1 MERIAVFPNLDKED
15 SPKILKRLINVANEN
30 NVEVVLPM
38 DAAKKFNEISLGRDH
53 IETIPI
59 DVALTIGGD
68 GTLLGMCREYGA
80 MGIPV
85 CGINIGTLGFLT
97 EIEPDELERKMEM
110 IFNNKYFIEEH
121 LLLAGFMKN
130 DDGEEKFLFNAVNDV
145 VVSKS
150 GVARMLHMN
159 LKINKSSLIECKS
172 DGIIIASPTGST
184 AYSLSA
190 GGPVVHPKVKALLIT
205 PICAHTFHLRPLV
218 VDENDEIHIKVISTH
233 KEITVTFDGQKSFN
247 ISPKYEVVVRK
258 SPLPA
263 KIIKFADKD
272 YYRTLGVKFCGLKS

>member
-15 SPKILKRLINVANEN
+15 SPKILKRLINVANKN

-159 LKINKSSLIECKS
+159 LRINKSSLIECKS

-218 VDENDEIHIKVISTH
+218 VDENDEIQIKVISTH

-272 YYRTLGVKFCGLKS
+272 YYRTLGVKFWGLKS

>member
-159 LKINKSSLIECKS
+159 LRINKSSLIECKS

-272 YYRTLGVKFCGLKS
+272 YYRTLGVKFWGLKS

>member
-272 YYRTLGVKFCGLKS
+272 YYRTLGVKFWGLKS

>member
-15 SPKILKRLINVANEN
+15 SPKILKRLINVANKN

-38 DAAKKFNEISLGRDH
+38 YAAKKFNEISLGRDH

-172 DGIIIASPTGST
+172 DGVIIASPTGST

-272 YYRTLGVKFCGLKS
+272 YYRTLGVKFWGLKS

>member
-1 MERIAVFPNLDKED
+1 MERIAVFPNLEKKD
-15 SPKILKRLINVANEN
+15 SKMMLERLINVANKN

-38 DAAKKFNEISLGRDH
+38 EAAKKFDFISLGRDH
-53 IETIPI
+53 IEAIPI

-110 IFNNKYFIEEH
+110 IFEKRYFIEEH

-130 DDGEEKFLFNAVNDV
+130 EDGEEKFLFNAVNDV

-150 GVARMLHMN
+150 GVARMLHMS
-159 LKINKSSLIECKS
+159 LGINQTKLIDYKS
-172 DGIIIASPTGST
+172 DGIIVASPTGST

-190 GGPVVHPKVKALLIT
+190 GGPIVHPKVKALLIT

-218 VDENDEIHIKVISTH
+218 VDENDEIHIRVISTH

-247 ISPKYEVVVRK
+247 ISTKYEVVVRK

-272 YYRTLGVKFCGLKS
+272 YYKTLGVKFWGLER

>member
-15 SPKILKRLINVANEN
+15 SPKILKRLINVANKN

-172 DGIIIASPTGST
+172 DGVIIASPTGST

-272 YYRTLGVKFCGLKS
+272 YYRTLGVKFWGLKS